1 MEPESGP
8 PRQRLALIELLGRD
22 GQVLRTLDVWQWPL
36 SIGRAMDNDLVI
48 DDPHLAPRHAR
59 LAPDADGTLLL
70 QALPTL
76 NGVRMNGRPVDAPRP
91 LPAAGALLLLG
102 GTRLRLRLPGE
113 SLAAE
118 VPLPYHAAP
127 RPTPLAAALGLLVL
141 MLGGH
146 WLALDP
152 GAGYEAWL
160 PLLLGLPLALAAWC
174 GIWALMSKLF
184 QHRFDFMGH
193 LRLALPWLLALGL
206 AEALWPLAT
215 AALNLPR
222 LWMLGPSILA
232 VLAALLVHAHL
243 VHLLPLHRRAVAVSV
258 AALAAAGL
266 ALSVATAWRSHDR
279 LVAQPYMST
288 LPPPALRLADT
299 QPAAALVQAIAPL
312 ADALAQRVQQA
323 QDDDEEFDE

>member
-1 MEPESGP
+1 MEHQSDP

-22 GQVLRTLDVWQWPL
+22 GQVLRSLDVWQWPV
-36 SIGRAMDNDLVI
+36 SIGRALDNELVV
-48 DDPHLAPRHAR
+48 DDAYLAPRHAR

-70 QALPTL
+70 QALPSV
-76 NGVRMNGRPVDAPRP
+76 NGLRMNGRPVDAPQP

-118 VPLPYHAAP
+118 VPLPRHAAP

-141 MLGGH
+141 ALGGH
-146 WLALDP
+146 WLDLDP
-152 GAGYEAWL
+152 GADYAAWL
-160 PLLLGLPLALAAWC
+160 PLLLGLPLGVVGWC
-174 GIWALMSKLF
+174 GAWALMSKLF

-215 AALNLPR
+215 AALNLPA
-222 LWMLGPSILA
+222 LWMLGPTLTA
-232 VLAALLVHAHL
+232 VLGALLVHAHL
-243 VHLLPLHRRAVAVSV
+243 AHLLPLHWRAVAVSV
-258 AALAAAGL
+258 VALSAAGL

-288 LPPPALRLADT
+288 LPPPALRLAGT
-299 QPAAALVQAIAPL
+299 VPTAELVQEIAPL
-312 ADALAQRVQQA
+312 ADALARRVQQA
-323 QDDDEEFDE
+323 QDDDEELDE